1 MKGKKDG
8 LKIGLI
14 KRQKQN
20 EEVVSKRNVNK
31 TDLQHGDLAPTTNG
45 VHPMV

>member
-31 TDLQHGDLAPTTNG
+31 TLLISKSLSNVTFCF
-45 VHPMV
+45 

>member
-14 KRQKQN
+14 KRQKQY

-31 TDLQHGDLAPTTNG
+31 TILISKS
-45 VHPMV
+45 

>member
-31 TDLQHGDLAPTTNG
+31 TLLISKSLLNVTFCF
-45 VHPMV
+45 